1 MRVLGVLAAWG
12 VLAVLATLCFAVGGS
27 IGYRRGVQDAVRQ
40 LRERRSGKTG
50 CRPLPLPHHRR
61 RPITRIHA
69 SPARSAHAR
78 AAAPPAV
85 HRLRAH
91 LARPNLSPAL
101 AGAMAAVFLFAL
113 PGVALGASAAQPG
126 DNLWPVKRGIE
137 RARLAMATS
146 PDGDMQIH
154 VDLASRRVNE
164 LNQLLTSDDADPD
177 LVDAVIGDLRK
188 HTEAAS
194 ERLHEV
200 DVAQRQQVA
209 ERVEE
214 VVHRQVMAIDVLL
227 DIDCTDAVQGTEAA
241 QDTVAAQD
249 NTCVALGDTREVADQ
264 FHQATVTVAMAG
276 NGAVAGT
283 QPAAAGGAG
292 GQEPS
297 EADMVATTE
306 RPSDG
311 PEVAAV
317 GKQPAETASPGASE
331 AASEASESPSAR
343 PSAGSTPPSTPSD
356 AAAAGGAE
364 EPATGAA
371 AAARPAG
378 DGAETV
384 TSAAEEATEAAP

>member
-61 RPITRIHA
+61 RPITRIHV
-69 SPARSAHAR
+69 SPARSAHAK
-78 AAAPPAV
+78 AAAPPAI

-91 LARPNLSPAL
+91 FARPNISPAL

-126 DNLWPVKRGIE
+126 DSLWPVKRGIE
-137 RARLAMATS
+137 QARLAMATS

-164 LNQLLTSDDADPD
+164 LNQLLTSADADPE
-177 LVDAVIGDLRK
+177 LVDAVIGDLRT

-194 ERLHEV
+194 ERLREV

-227 DIDCTDAVQGTEAA
+227 DIDCTDAA
-241 QDTVAAQD
+241 QDT
-249 NTCVALGDTREVADQ
+249 TCVALGDTREVADQ
-264 FHQATVTVAMAG
+264 LHQATVTVAMAG
-276 NGAVAGT
+276 DDAGTGT
-283 QPAAAGGAG
+283 QPAAAGGG
-292 GQEPS
+292 EEPS

-306 RPSDG
+306 RPSG
-311 PEVAAV
+311 APAVAAA
-317 GKQPAETASPGASE
+317 GTQPAETASPGASE

-343 PSAGSTPPSTPSD
+343 PSAGTTPPSTPPD
-356 AAAAGGAE
+356 ATAAGGAE
-364 EPATGAA
+364 VPAAGAA
-371 AAARPAG
+371 AAAKPAG
-378 DGAETV
+378 NGAEAV
-384 TSAAEEATEAAP
+384 TSGAEEATEAAP

>member
-69 SPARSAHAR
+69 SPARSAHAK
-78 AAAPPAV
+78 AAAPPAI

-91 LARPNLSPAL
+91 LARPNISPAL

-126 DNLWPVKRGIE
+126 DSLWPVKRGIE
-137 RARLAMATS
+137 QARLAMATS

-164 LNQLLTSDDADPD
+164 LNQLLTSADADPE

-194 ERLHEV
+194 ERLREV

-209 ERVEE
+209 QRVEE

-227 DIDCTDAVQGTEAA
+227 DIDCTDAA
-241 QDTVAAQD
+241 QDTA
-249 NTCVALGDTREVADQ
+249 CVALGDTREVADQ
-264 FHQATVTVAMAG
+264 LHQATVTVAMAG
-276 NGAVAGT
+276 DDAVTGT
-283 QPAAAGGAG
+283 RPAAAGGE
-292 GQEPS
+292 EPS
-297 EADMVATTE
+297 EADVVATTE
-306 RPSDG
+306 QPSG
-311 PEVAAV
+311 APAVAAA
-317 GKQPAETASPGASE
+317 GTRPAETASPAASE

-343 PSAGSTPPSTPSD
+343 PSTGTTPPSTPPD
-356 AAAAGGAE
+356 ATAAGGAE
-364 EPATGAA
+364 VPAGGAA
-371 AAARPAG
+371 AAAKPAG
-378 DGAETV
+378 DGAEAV
-384 TSAAEEATEAAP
+384 NSAAEKATEAAAP